1 MSNLIEHKR
10 AHFDYEIL
18 EHYEAGVQLFGTEV
32 KSLREHRGKL
42 EGAHITVRGGEAY
55 LINSEIP
62 PYQPGN
68 TPGYEPTRNRRLLLT
83 KKELG
88 ELARSEEKAGLTI
101 VPLSMYNKGRVIKL
115 RLGVAAT
122 NLGCVTDVNSVIDV
136 FVRDL
141 NPATP
146 ASCGTPS
153 AGGTAK
159 GGGGGVWSW
168 ALLAWFILYGLL
180 RHRSLQKK

>member
-18 EHYEAGVQLFGTEV
+18 EHFEAGIQLFGTEV
-32 KSLREHRGKL
+32 KSLRDHHGKI
-42 EGAHITVRGGEAY
+42 EGAHITIRGGEAF

-68 TPGYEPTRNRRLLLT
+68 TPGYEPSRNRRLLLT

-88 ELARSEEKAGLTI
+88 ELARAEEKAGLTI

-115 RLGVAAT
+115 RLGIARGKKKGDKRESIKKREA
-122 NLGCVTDVNSVIDV
+122 L
-136 FVRDL
+136 RDI
-141 NPATP
+141 AREVKHHVEKI
-146 ASCGTPS
+146 S
-153 AGGTAK
+153 K
-159 GGGGGVWSW
+159 H
-168 ALLAWFILYGLL
+168 L
-180 RHRSLQKK
+180 R